1 MCQPQHQSR
10 GSSAHPHPCVLTCLR
25 SRHPR
30 PLSRHHMGWWS
41 GVQSSLER
49 GLGALG
55 VALVLLVG
63 GLTAALPAQSQTP
76 TDWDAAREQVTRTEL
91 QGLLERLETQAA
103 SSAYSSRMRAHARE
117 SMQLIERRLREG
129 DFQTGDRVVLDVQG
143 EPEMSDTLTVRA
155 GRVVDVPVAGRV
167 SLEGVLRSELQ
178 EAMESHISN
187 YVRNPVVQTQALIRL
202 SLIGEVASPGFY
214 VVPADIPVTDALMLA
229 GGPTGAANLPQ
240 LRVERG
246 SARIWEGEAMEMAVI
261 QGRTLDQMNIQAGD
275 RIVVPAGGGERDTMQ
290 TVTMVTTVVGS
301 LGTVIFLLTQLF

>member
-129 DFQTGDRVVLDVQG
+129 DFQTGDRVVLEVQG

-187 YVRNPVVQTQALIRL
+187 YVRNPVVQTFT
-202 SLIGEVASPGFY
+202 SSP
-214 VVPADIPVTDALMLA
+214 
-229 GGPTGAANLPQ
+229 PTSP
-240 LRVERG
+240 
-246 SARIWEGEAMEMAVI
+246 SPTPSCW
-261 QGRTLDQMNIQAGD
+261 
-275 RIVVPAGGGERDTMQ
+275 PAGPPGRPISPSFALSGGAPASGR
-290 TVTMVTTVVGS
+290 GRPWRWR
-301 LGTVIFLLTQLF
+301 